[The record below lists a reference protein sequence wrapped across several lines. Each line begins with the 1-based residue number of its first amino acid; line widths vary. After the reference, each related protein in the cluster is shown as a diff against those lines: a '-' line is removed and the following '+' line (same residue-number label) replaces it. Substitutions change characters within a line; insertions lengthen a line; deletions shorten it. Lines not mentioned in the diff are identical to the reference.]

1 MSLLGGW
8 LYVLLVLVAVVT
20 GVVLL
25 LLVAL
30 LYVVAVAVVVV
41 LLLSVLGVVVH
52 FAQRGLLV
60 TDLVHAASENA
71 GWVRWMMQQQ
81 LQWQE

>member
-8 LYVLLVLVAVVT
+8 LDVLMVLVAVVMR
-20 GVVLL
+20 VVL

-41 LLLSVLGVVVH
+41 LLIVLGAGVH

-60 TDLVHAASENA
+60 TDLEHVAAGNA
-71 GWVRWMMQQQ
+71 GSVWRWQ
-81 LQWQE
+81 LQL